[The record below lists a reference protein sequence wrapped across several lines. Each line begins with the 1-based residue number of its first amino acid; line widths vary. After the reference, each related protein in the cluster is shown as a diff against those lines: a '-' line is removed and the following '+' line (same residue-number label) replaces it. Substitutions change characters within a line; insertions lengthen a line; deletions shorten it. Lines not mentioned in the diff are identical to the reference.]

1 MTLSVIDHGIGM
13 DEAEISTAVTRF
25 GQVASA
31 WSRNHS
37 GTGLGLPL
45 AIGLV
50 ELHGG
55 TLKIES
61 RKGVGTKVTVTF
73 PRERTLAPAQAG
85 RAVNIERDG
94 A

>member
-1 MTLSVIDHGIGM
+1 M
-13 DEAEISTAVTRF
+13 DEAEISTALTRF

-31 WSRNHS
+31 WSRAHS

-61 RKGVGTKVTVTF
+61 RKSVGTKVTVTF
-73 PRERTLAPAQAG
+73 PRERTVARSPAG
-85 RAVNIERDG
+85 RVAIGERDSV
-94 A
+94 